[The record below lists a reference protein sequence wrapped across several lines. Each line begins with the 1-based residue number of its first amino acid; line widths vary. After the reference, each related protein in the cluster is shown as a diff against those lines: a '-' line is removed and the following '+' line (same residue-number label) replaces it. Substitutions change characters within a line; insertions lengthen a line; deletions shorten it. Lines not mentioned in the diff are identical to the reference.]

1 MRFIVKCILLCT
13 CITQITTYILSFLTF
28 PIELPPYIIPTNGEF
43 TLGVTRNNS
52 INILVDLTAID
63 PVNSFAIQWYFNSTL
78 IEEDNKSNKYI
89 FCCGGQSLT
98 FLYVQ
103 HSDAGIY
110 EIKAGSFF
118 VNITLNVYG
127 MFFNL

>member
-1 MRFIVKCILLCT
+1 MYIS
-13 CITQITTYILSFLTF
+13 QITTYILSLLTF

-43 TLGVTRNNS
+43 TLGITRNNP
-52 INILVDLTAID
+52 INILVNITAIP
-63 PVNSFAIQWYFNSTL
+63 PVNPSALQWYFNSML
-78 IEEDNKSNKYI
+78 IEEHNKSNNYV
-89 FCCGGQSLT
+89 FCCCGQSLT
-98 FLYVQ
+98 ILDVQ

-127 MFFNL
+127 MFFNV